1 MSQLT
6 KKNILFS
13 ILFTAILT
21 PMIFFVMGLPMILQI
36 KGFDASLIGLFQLA
50 GLPMVF
56 KFLMSP
62 PIDKIVFEKK
72 HYKKWTFYI
81 GIAYIILLLI
91 VSFLSLEENIYYIFI
106 AILLTA
112 FISTFMDIPL
122 NALAIKT
129 FKKEERISAGSYKI
143 SAYSM
148 ASLLGGGIFLLIF
161 NHLGWNLT
169 FILMASFIIF
179 SLFALYFIE
188 ENDEIINTEEISLK
202 NIITFFKQKDI
213 GIWVFILSFYFV
225 PISAL
230 WVFMKPYL
238 ISKGIKPDDVAIYVG
253 IYGSFIAILGGA
265 LSNYIGQNFSKKSL
279 LMIFMFFNIFST
291 SLLIFIEFYN
301 LTFYYLLICVTFV
314 ALAIALSSAI
324 VFSIIMDYSRKESRA
339 IDYSIQSSIFSF
351 TRIISAIIA
360 GIIVSNFGF
369 EKMFIFELFCIIS
382 ITFVI
387 YLKYSQK
394 Y

>member
-1 MSQLT
+1 MNQLT

-36 KGFDASLIGLFQLA
+36 KGFDASLIGIFQLA
-50 GLPMVF
+50 GLPMIF

-81 GIAYIILLLI
+81 GILYILLLTI
-91 VSFLSLEENIYYIFI
+91 ISFLSLENNIYPVFI
-106 AILLTA
+106 AILITA

-129 FKKEERISAGSYKI
+129 FTKEQSLSAGSYKI

-148 ASLLGGGIFLLIF
+148 ASLLGGGIFLLVF

-169 FILMASFIIF
+169 FILMALLVLF

-188 ENDEIINTEEISLK
+188 ESDEIIYVERISSK

-213 GIWVFILSFYFV
+213 GIWIFILSFYFV
-225 PISAL
+225 SISAL
-230 WVFMKPYL
+230 WVFIKPYL
-238 ISKGIKPDDVAIYVG
+238 IHKGVKPDDVAIWVG

-265 LSNYIGQNFSKKSL
+265 LSNYIGKKFSKKNL
-279 LMIFMFFNIFST
+279 LIIFMFFNIFST
-291 SLLIFIEFYN
+291 SLLIFIEQYN
-301 LTFYYLLICVTFV
+301 LTFYYLIISVTFI

-324 VFSIIMDYSRKESRA
+324 IFSMIMDYSRKESCA
-339 IDYSIQSSIFSF
+339 IDYSVQSSIFSF
-351 TRIISAIIA
+351 TRIISAVIA

-369 EKMFIFELFCIIS
+369 DKMFIFELFCLVLV
-382 ITFVI
+382 TFVI
-387 YLKYSQK
+387 YKKYI
-394 Y
+394 

>member
-1 MSQLT
+1 MNQLT

-36 KGFDASLIGLFQLA
+36 KGFDASLIGIFQLA
-50 GLPMVF
+50 GLPMIF

-81 GIAYIILLLI
+81 GILYILLLTI
-91 VSFLSLEENIYYIFI
+91 ISFLSLENSIYPVFI
-106 AILLTA
+106 AILITA

-129 FKKEERISAGSYKI
+129 FTKEQSLSAGSYKI

-148 ASLLGGGIFLLIF
+148 ASLLGGGIFLLVF

-169 FILMASFIIF
+169 FILMALLVLF
-179 SLFALYFIE
+179 SLVALYFIE
-188 ENDEIINTEEISLK
+188 ENDEIINVEKISSK

-213 GIWVFILSFYFV
+213 GIWIFILSFYFV
-225 PISAL
+225 SISAL

-238 ISKGIKPDDVAIYVG
+238 IHKGVKPDDVAIWVG

-265 LSNYIGQNFSKKSL
+265 LSNYIGKKFSKKSL
-279 LMIFMFFNIFST
+279 LIIFMFFNIFST
-291 SLLIFIEFYN
+291 SLLIFIEQYN
-301 LTFYYLLICVTFV
+301 LTFYYLIISVTFI

-324 VFSIIMDYSRKESRA
+324 IFSMIMDYSRKESRA
-339 IDYSIQSSIFSF
+339 IDYSVQSSIFSF
-351 TRIISAIIA
+351 TRIISAVIA

-369 EKMFIFELFCIIS
+369 DKMFIFELFCLVLV
-382 ITFVI
+382 TFVI
-387 YLKYSQK
+387 YKKYI
-394 Y
+394 

>member
-1 MSQLT
+1 MNQLT

-36 KGFDASLIGLFQLA
+36 KGFDASLIGIFQLA
-50 GLPMVF
+50 GLPMIF

-81 GIAYIILLLI
+81 GILYILLLTI
-91 VSFLSLEENIYYIFI
+91 ISFLSLENSIYPVFI
-106 AILLTA
+106 AILITA

-129 FKKEERISAGSYKI
+129 FTKEQSLSAGSYKI

-148 ASLLGGGIFLLIF
+148 ASLLGGGIFLLVF

-169 FILMASFIIF
+169 FILMALLVLF
-179 SLFALYFIE
+179 SLVALYFIE
-188 ENDEIINTEEISLK
+188 ENDEIIYVEKISSK

-213 GIWVFILSFYFV
+213 GIWIFILSFYFV
-225 PISAL
+225 SISAL

-238 ISKGIKPDDVAIYVG
+238 IHKGVKPDDVAIWVG

-265 LSNYIGQNFSKKSL
+265 LSNYIGKKFSKKSL
-279 LMIFMFFNIFST
+279 LIIFMFFNIFST
-291 SLLIFIEFYN
+291 SLLIFIEQYN
-301 LTFYYLLICVTFV
+301 LTFYYLIISVTFI

-324 VFSIIMDYSRKESRA
+324 IFSMIMDYSRKESRA
-339 IDYSIQSSIFSF
+339 IDYSVQSSIFSF
-351 TRIISAIIA
+351 TRIISAVIA

-369 EKMFIFELFCIIS
+369 DKMFIFELFCLVLV
-382 ITFVI
+382 TFVI
-387 YLKYSQK
+387 YKKYK
-394 Y
+394 

>member
-1 MSQLT
+1 MNQLT

-36 KGFDASLIGLFQLA
+36 KGFDASLIGIFQLA
-50 GLPMVF
+50 GLPMIF

-81 GIAYIILLLI
+81 GILYILLLTI
-91 VSFLSLEENIYYIFI
+91 ISFLSLENSIYPVFI
-106 AILLTA
+106 AILITA

-129 FKKEERISAGSYKI
+129 FTKEQSLSAGSYKI

-148 ASLLGGGIFLLIF
+148 ASLLGGGIFLLVF

-169 FILMASFIIF
+169 FILMALLVLF

-188 ENDEIINTEEISLK
+188 ENDEIIYVEKISSK

-213 GIWVFILSFYFV
+213 GIWILILSFYFV
-225 PISAL
+225 SISAL

-238 ISKGIKPDDVAIYVG
+238 IHKGVKPDDVAIWVG

-265 LSNYIGQNFSKKSL
+265 LSNYIGKKFSKKSL
-279 LMIFMFFNIFST
+279 LIIFMFFNIFST
-291 SLLIFIEFYN
+291 SLLIFIEQYN
-301 LTFYYLLICVTFV
+301 LTFYYLIISVTFI

-324 VFSIIMDYSRKESRA
+324 IFSMIMDYSRKESRA
-339 IDYSIQSSIFSF
+339 IDYSVQSSIFSF
-351 TRIISAIIA
+351 TRIISAVIA

-369 EKMFIFELFCIIS
+369 DKMFIFELFCLVLV
-382 ITFVI
+382 TFVI
-387 YLKYSQK
+387 YKKYI
-394 Y
+394 

>member
-36 KGFDASLIGLFQLA
+36 KGFDTSLIGLFQLA

-91 VSFLSLEENIYYIFI
+91 VSFLSLEENIYYVFI

-324 VFSIIMDYSRKESRA
+324 VFSMIMDYSRKESRA

>member
-1 MSQLT
+1 MNQLT

-36 KGFDASLIGLFQLA
+36 KGFDASLIGIFQLA
-50 GLPMVF
+50 GLPMIF

-81 GIAYIILLLI
+81 GILYILLLTI
-91 VSFLSLEENIYYIFI
+91 ISFLSLENSIYPVFI
-106 AILLTA
+106 AILITA

-122 NALAIKT
+122 NALAIKIFT
-129 FKKEERISAGSYKI
+129 KEQSLSAGSYKI

-148 ASLLGGGIFLLIF
+148 ASLLGGGIFLLVF

-169 FILMASFIIF
+169 FILMALLVLF
-179 SLFALYFIE
+179 SLIALYFIE
-188 ENDEIINTEEISLK
+188 ENDEIIYVEKISSK

-213 GIWVFILSFYFV
+213 GIWIFILSFYFV
-225 PISAL
+225 SISAL

-238 ISKGIKPDDVAIYVG
+238 IHKGVKPDDVAIWVG

-265 LSNYIGQNFSKKSL
+265 LSNYIGKKFSKKNL
-279 LMIFMFFNIFST
+279 LIIFMFFNIFST
-291 SLLIFIEFYN
+291 SLLIFIEQYN
-301 LTFYYLLICVTFV
+301 LTFYYLIISVTFI

-324 VFSIIMDYSRKESRA
+324 IFSMIMDYSRKESRA
-339 IDYSIQSSIFSF
+339 IDYSVQSSIFSF
-351 TRIISAIIA
+351 TRIISAVIA

-369 EKMFIFELFCIIS
+369 DKMFIFELFCLVLV
-382 ITFVI
+382 TFVI
-387 YLKYSQK
+387 YKKYI
-394 Y
+394 

>member
-1 MSQLT
+1 MNQLT

-36 KGFDASLIGLFQLA
+36 KGFDASLIGIFQLA
-50 GLPMVF
+50 GLPMIF

-81 GIAYIILLLI
+81 GILYILLLTI
-91 VSFLSLEENIYYIFI
+91 ISFLSLENSIYPVFI
-106 AILLTA
+106 AILITA

-129 FKKEERISAGSYKI
+129 FTKEQSLSAGSYKI

-148 ASLLGGGIFLLIF
+148 ASLLGGGIFLLVF

-169 FILMASFIIF
+169 FILMALLVLF
-179 SLFALYFIE
+179 SLVALYFIE
-188 ENDEIINTEEISLK
+188 ENDEIIYVEKISSK

-213 GIWVFILSFYFV
+213 GIWIFILSFYFV
-225 PISAL
+225 SISAL

-238 ISKGIKPDDVAIYVG
+238 IHKGVKPDDVAIWVG

-265 LSNYIGQNFSKKSL
+265 LSNYIGKKFSKKSL
-279 LMIFMFFNIFST
+279 LIIFMFFNIFST
-291 SLLIFIEFYN
+291 SLLIFIEQYN
-301 LTFYYLLICVTFV
+301 LTFYYLIISVTFI

-324 VFSIIMDYSRKESRA
+324 IFSMIMDYSRKESRA
-339 IDYSIQSSIFSF
+339 IDYSVQSSIFSF
-351 TRIISAIIA
+351 TRIISAVIA

-369 EKMFIFELFCIIS
+369 DKMFIFELFCLVLV
-382 ITFVI
+382 TFVI
-387 YLKYSQK
+387 YKKYI
-394 Y
+394 

>member
-1 MSQLT
+1 MNQLT

-13 ILFTAILT
+13 ILFIAILT

-36 KGFDASLIGLFQLA
+36 KGFDASLIGIFQLA
-50 GLPMVF
+50 GLPMIF

-81 GIAYIILLLI
+81 GILYILLLTI
-91 VSFLSLEENIYYIFI
+91 ISFLSLENSIYPVFI
-106 AILLTA
+106 AILITA

-129 FKKEERISAGSYKI
+129 FTKEQSLSAGSYKI

-148 ASLLGGGIFLLIF
+148 ASLLGGGIFLLVF

-169 FILMASFIIF
+169 FILMALLVLF
-179 SLFALYFIE
+179 SLVALYFIE
-188 ENDEIINTEEISLK
+188 ENDEIIYLERISSK

-213 GIWVFILSFYFV
+213 GIWIFILSFYFV
-225 PISAL
+225 SISAL

-238 ISKGIKPDDVAIYVG
+238 IHKGVKPDDVAIWVG

-265 LSNYIGQNFSKKSL
+265 LSNYIGKKFSKKNL
-279 LMIFMFFNIFST
+279 LIIFMFFNIFST
-291 SLLIFIEFYN
+291 SLLIFIEQYN
-301 LTFYYLLICVTFV
+301 LTFYYLIISVTFI

-324 VFSIIMDYSRKESRA
+324 IFSMIMDYSRKESRA
-339 IDYSIQSSIFSF
+339 IDYSVQSSIFSF
-351 TRIISAIIA
+351 TRIISAVIA

-369 EKMFIFELFCIIS
+369 DKMFIFELFCLVLV
-382 ITFVI
+382 TFVI
-387 YLKYSQK
+387 YKKYI
-394 Y
+394 

>member
-1 MSQLT
+1 MNQLT

-36 KGFDASLIGLFQLA
+36 KGFDASLIGIFQVA
-50 GLPMVF
+50 GLPMMF

-81 GIAYIILLLI
+81 GILYILLLTI
-91 VSFLSLEENIYYIFI
+91 ISFLSLENSIYSVFI
-106 AILLTA
+106 AILITA

-129 FKKEERISAGSYKI
+129 FTKEQSLSAGSYKI

-148 ASLLGGGIFLLIF
+148 ASLLGGGIFLLVF

-169 FILMASFIIF
+169 FILMVLLVLF
-179 SLFALYFIE
+179 SLVALYFIE
-188 ENDEIINTEEISLK
+188 ENDEIIYVEKISSK

-213 GIWVFILSFYFV
+213 GIWIFILSFYFV
-225 PISAL
+225 SISAL

-238 ISKGIKPDDVAIYVG
+238 IHKGVKPDDVAIWVG

-265 LSNYIGQNFSKKSL
+265 LSNYIGKKFSKKNL
-279 LMIFMFFNIFST
+279 LIIFMFFNIFST
-291 SLLIFIEFYN
+291 SLLIFIEQYN
-301 LTFYYLLICVTFV
+301 LTFYYLIISVTFI

-324 VFSIIMDYSRKESRA
+324 IFSMIMDYSRKESRA
-339 IDYSIQSSIFSF
+339 IDYSVQSSIFSF
-351 TRIISAIIA
+351 TRIISAVIA

-369 EKMFIFELFCIIS
+369 DKMFIFELFCLVLV
-382 ITFVI
+382 TFVI
-387 YLKYSQK
+387 YKKYI
-394 Y
+394 

>member
-1 MSQLT
+1 MNQLT

-36 KGFDASLIGLFQLA
+36 KGFDASLIGIFQLA
-50 GLPMVF
+50 GLPMIF

-81 GIAYIILLLI
+81 GILYILLLTI
-91 VSFLSLEENIYYIFI
+91 ISFLSLENSIYPVFI
-106 AILLTA
+106 AILITA

-129 FKKEERISAGSYKI
+129 FTKEQSLSAGSYKI

-148 ASLLGGGIFLLIF
+148 ASLLGGGIFLLVF

-169 FILMASFIIF
+169 FILMALLVLF

-188 ENDEIINTEEISLK
+188 ENDEIIYVEKISSK

-213 GIWVFILSFYFV
+213 GIWIFILSFYFV
-225 PISAL
+225 SISAL

-238 ISKGIKPDDVAIYVG
+238 IHKGVKPDDVAIWVG

-265 LSNYIGQNFSKKSL
+265 LSNYIGKKFSKKSL
-279 LMIFMFFNIFST
+279 LIIFMFFNIFST
-291 SLLIFIEFYN
+291 SLLIFIEQYN
-301 LTFYYLLICVTFV
+301 LTFYYLIISVTFI

-324 VFSIIMDYSRKESRA
+324 IFSMIMDYSRKESRA
-339 IDYSIQSSIFSF
+339 IDYSVQSSIFSF
-351 TRIISAIIA
+351 TRIISAVIA

-369 EKMFIFELFCIIS
+369 DKMFIFELFCLVLV
-382 ITFVI
+382 TFVI
-387 YLKYSQK
+387 YKKYI
-394 Y
+394 

>member
-1 MSQLT
+1 MNQLT

-36 KGFDASLIGLFQLA
+36 KGFDASLIGIFQLA
-50 GLPMVF
+50 GLPMIF

-81 GIAYIILLLI
+81 GILYILLLTI
-91 VSFLSLEENIYYIFI
+91 ISFLSLENSIYPVFI
-106 AILLTA
+106 AILITA

-129 FKKEERISAGSYKI
+129 FTKEQSLSAGSYKI

-148 ASLLGGGIFLLIF
+148 ASLLGGGIFLLVF

-169 FILMASFIIF
+169 FILMALLVLF
-179 SLFALYFIE
+179 SLVALYFIE
-188 ENDEIINTEEISLK
+188 ENNEIIYLERISSK

-213 GIWVFILSFYFV
+213 GIWIFILSFYFV
-225 PISAL
+225 SISAL

-238 ISKGIKPDDVAIYVG
+238 IHKGVKPDDVAIWVG

-265 LSNYIGQNFSKKSL
+265 LSNYIGKKFSKKNL
-279 LMIFMFFNIFST
+279 LIIFMFFNIFST
-291 SLLIFIEFYN
+291 SLLIFIEQYN
-301 LTFYYLLICVTFV
+301 LTFYYLIISVTFI

-324 VFSIIMDYSRKESRA
+324 IFSMIMDYSRKKSRA
-339 IDYSIQSSIFSF
+339 IDYSVQSSIFSF
-351 TRIISAIIA
+351 TRIISAVIA

-369 EKMFIFELFCIIS
+369 DKMFIFELFCLVLV
-382 ITFVI
+382 TFVI
-387 YLKYSQK
+387 YKIY
-394 Y
+394 

>member
-1 MSQLT
+1 MNQLT
-6 KKNILFS
+6 KFS

-36 KGFDASLIGLFQLA
+36 KGFDASLIGIFQLA
-50 GLPMVF
+50 GLPMIF

-81 GIAYIILLLI
+81 GILYILLLTI
-91 VSFLSLEENIYYIFI
+91 ISFLSLENSIYPVFI
-106 AILLTA
+106 AILITA

-122 NALAIKT
+122 NALAIKIFT
-129 FKKEERISAGSYKI
+129 KEQSLSAGSYKI

-148 ASLLGGGIFLLIF
+148 ASLLGGGIFLLVF

-169 FILMASFIIF
+169 FILMALLVLF
-179 SLFALYFIE
+179 SLIALYFIE
-188 ENDEIINTEEISLK
+188 ENDEIIYVEKISSK

-213 GIWVFILSFYFV
+213 GIWIFILSFYFV
-225 PISAL
+225 SISAL

-238 ISKGIKPDDVAIYVG
+238 IHKGVKPDDVAIWVG

-265 LSNYIGQNFSKKSL
+265 LSNYIGKKFSKKNL
-279 LMIFMFFNIFST
+279 LIIFMFFNIFST
-291 SLLIFIEFYN
+291 SLLIFIEQYN
-301 LTFYYLLICVTFV
+301 LTFYYLIISVTFI

-324 VFSIIMDYSRKESRA
+324 IFSMIMDYSRKESRA
-339 IDYSIQSSIFSF
+339 IDYSVQSSIFSF
-351 TRIISAIIA
+351 TRIISAVIA

-369 EKMFIFELFCIIS
+369 DKMFIFELFCLVLV
-382 ITFVI
+382 TFVI
-387 YLKYSQK
+387 YKKYI
-394 Y
+394 

>member
-1 MSQLT
+1 MNQLT

-36 KGFDASLIGLFQLA
+36 KGFDASLIGIFQLA
-50 GLPMVF
+50 GLPMIF

-81 GIAYIILLLI
+81 GILYILLLTI
-91 VSFLSLEENIYYIFI
+91 ISFLSLENSIYPVFI
-106 AILLTA
+106 AILITA

-129 FKKEERISAGSYKI
+129 FTKEQSLSAGSYKI

-148 ASLLGGGIFLLIF
+148 ASLLGGGIFLLVF

-169 FILMASFIIF
+169 FILMALLVLF
-179 SLFALYFIE
+179 SLVALYFIE
-188 ENDEIINTEEISLK
+188 ENDEIIYVEKISSK

-213 GIWVFILSFYFV
+213 GIWIFILSFYFV
-225 PISAL
+225 SISAL

-238 ISKGIKPDDVAIYVG
+238 IHKGVKPDDVAIWVG

-265 LSNYIGQNFSKKSL
+265 LSNYIGKKFSKKNL
-279 LMIFMFFNIFST
+279 LIIFMFFNIFST
-291 SLLIFIEFYN
+291 SLLIFIEQYN
-301 LTFYYLLICVTFV
+301 LTFYYLIISITFI

-324 VFSIIMDYSRKESRA
+324 IFSMIMDYSRKESRA
-339 IDYSIQSSIFSF
+339 IDYSVQSSIFSF
-351 TRIISAIIA
+351 TRIISAVIA

-369 EKMFIFELFCIIS
+369 DKMFIFELFCLVLV
-382 ITFVI
+382 TFVI
-387 YLKYSQK
+387 YKKYI
-394 Y
+394 

>member
-1 MSQLT
+1 MNQLT

-36 KGFDASLIGLFQLA
+36 KGFDASMIGIFQLA
-50 GLPMVF
+50 GLPMIF

-81 GIAYIILLLI
+81 GILYILLLTI
-91 VSFLSLEENIYYIFI
+91 ISFLSLENSIYPVFI
-106 AILLTA
+106 AILITA

-129 FKKEERISAGSYKI
+129 FTKEQSLSAGSYKI

-148 ASLLGGGIFLLIF
+148 ASLLGGGIFLLVF

-169 FILMASFIIF
+169 FILMALLVLF
-179 SLFALYFIE
+179 SLVALYFIE
-188 ENDEIINTEEISLK
+188 ENDEIIYVEKISSK

-213 GIWVFILSFYFV
+213 GIWIFILSFYFV
-225 PISAL
+225 SISAL

-238 ISKGIKPDDVAIYVG
+238 IHKGVKPDDVAIWVG

-265 LSNYIGQNFSKKSL
+265 LSNYIGKKFSKKNL
-279 LMIFMFFNIFST
+279 LIIFMFFNIFST
-291 SLLIFIEFYN
+291 SLLIFIEQYN
-301 LTFYYLLICVTFV
+301 LTFYYLIISVTFI

-324 VFSIIMDYSRKESRA
+324 IFSMIMDYSRKESRA
-339 IDYSIQSSIFSF
+339 IDYSVQSSIFSF
-351 TRIISAIIA
+351 TRIISAVIA

-369 EKMFIFELFCIIS
+369 DKMFIFELFCLVLV
-382 ITFVI
+382 TFVI
-387 YLKYSQK
+387 YKKYI
-394 Y
+394 

>member
-1 MSQLT
+1 MNQLT

-36 KGFDASLIGLFQLA
+36 KGFDASLIGIFQLV
-50 GLPMVF
+50 GLPMIF

-81 GIAYIILLLI
+81 GILYILLLTI
-91 VSFLSLEENIYYIFI
+91 ISFLSLENSIYPVFI
-106 AILLTA
+106 AILITA

-129 FKKEERISAGSYKI
+129 FTKEQSLSAGSYKI

-148 ASLLGGGIFLLIF
+148 ASLLGGGIFLLVF

-169 FILMASFIIF
+169 FILMALLVLF

-188 ENDEIINTEEISLK
+188 ENDEIIYVEKISSK

-213 GIWVFILSFYFV
+213 GIWIFILSFYFV
-225 PISAL
+225 SISAL

-238 ISKGIKPDDVAIYVG
+238 IHKGVKPDDVAIWVG

-265 LSNYIGQNFSKKSL
+265 LSNYIGKKFSKKNL
-279 LMIFMFFNIFST
+279 LIIFMFFNIFST
-291 SLLIFIEFYN
+291 SLLIFIEQYN
-301 LTFYYLLICVTFV
+301 LTFYYLIISVTFI

-324 VFSIIMDYSRKESRA
+324 IFSMIMDYSRKESRA
-339 IDYSIQSSIFSF
+339 IDYSVQSSIFSF
-351 TRIISAIIA
+351 TRIISAVIA

-369 EKMFIFELFCIIS
+369 DKMFIFELFCLVLV
-382 ITFVI
+382 TFVI
-387 YLKYSQK
+387 YKKYI
-394 Y
+394 

>member
-1 MSQLT
+1 MNQLT

-36 KGFDASLIGLFQLA
+36 KGFDASLIGIFQLA
-50 GLPMVF
+50 GLPMIF

-81 GIAYIILLLI
+81 GILYILLLTI
-91 VSFLSLEENIYYIFI
+91 ISFLSLENSIYPVFI
-106 AILLTA
+106 AILITA

-129 FKKEERISAGSYKI
+129 FTKEQSLSAGSYKI

-148 ASLLGGGIFLLIF
+148 ASLLGGGIFLLVF

-169 FILMASFIIF
+169 FILMALLVLF
-179 SLFALYFIE
+179 SLVALYFIE
-188 ENDEIINTEEISLK
+188 ENDEIIYVERISSK

-213 GIWVFILSFYFV
+213 GIWIFILSFYFV
-225 PISAL
+225 SISAL

-238 ISKGIKPDDVAIYVG
+238 IHKGVKPDDIAIWVG

-265 LSNYIGQNFSKKSL
+265 LSNYIGKKFSKKNL
-279 LMIFMFFNIFST
+279 LIIFMFFNIFST
-291 SLLIFIEFYN
+291 SLLIFIEQYN
-301 LTFYYLLICVTFV
+301 LTFYYLIISVTFI

-324 VFSIIMDYSRKESRA
+324 IFSMIMDYSRKESRA
-339 IDYSIQSSIFSF
+339 IDYSVQSSIFSF
-351 TRIISAIIA
+351 TRIISAVIA

-369 EKMFIFELFCIIS
+369 DKMFIFELFCLVLV
-382 ITFVI
+382 TFVI
-387 YLKYSQK
+387 YKKYI

>member
-1 MSQLT
+1 MNQLT

-36 KGFDASLIGLFQLA
+36 KGFDASLIGIFQLA
-50 GLPMVF
+50 GLPMIF

-81 GIAYIILLLI
+81 GILYILLLTI
-91 VSFLSLEENIYYIFI
+91 ISFLSLENSIYPVFI
-106 AILLTA
+106 AILITA

-122 NALAIKT
+122 NALAIKIFT
-129 FKKEERISAGSYKI
+129 KEQSLSAGSYKI

-169 FILMASFIIF
+169 FILMALLVLF
-179 SLFALYFIE
+179 SLVALYFIE
-188 ENDEIINTEEISLK
+188 ENDEIIYVEKISSK

-213 GIWVFILSFYFV
+213 GIWIFILSFYFV
-225 PISAL
+225 SISAL

-238 ISKGIKPDDVAIYVG
+238 IHKGVKPDDVAIWVG

-265 LSNYIGQNFSKKSL
+265 LSNYIGKKFSKKNL
-279 LMIFMFFNIFST
+279 LIIFMFFNIFST
-291 SLLIFIEFYN
+291 SLLIFIEQYN
-301 LTFYYLLICVTFV
+301 LTFYYLIISVTFI

-324 VFSIIMDYSRKESRA
+324 IFSMIMDYSRKESRA
-339 IDYSIQSSIFSF
+339 IDYSVQSSIFSF
-351 TRIISAIIA
+351 TRIISAVIA

-369 EKMFIFELFCIIS
+369 DKMFIFELFCLVLV
-382 ITFVI
+382 TFVI
-387 YLKYSQK
+387 YKKYI
-394 Y
+394 

>member
-1 MSQLT
+1 MNQLT

-36 KGFDASLIGLFQLA
+36 KGFDASLIGIFQLA
-50 GLPMVF
+50 GLPMIF

-81 GIAYIILLLI
+81 GILYILLLTI
-91 VSFLSLEENIYYIFI
+91 ISFLSLENSIYPVFI
-106 AILLTA
+106 AILITA

-129 FKKEERISAGSYKI
+129 FTKEQSLSAGSYKI

-148 ASLLGGGIFLLIF
+148 ASLLGGGIFLLVF

-169 FILMASFIIF
+169 FILMALLVLF
-179 SLFALYFIE
+179 SLVALYFIE
-188 ENDEIINTEEISLK
+188 ENDEIIYVEKISSK

-213 GIWVFILSFYFV
+213 GIWIFILSFYFV
-225 PISAL
+225 SISAL

-238 ISKGIKPDDVAIYVG
+238 IHKGVKPDDVAIWVG

-265 LSNYIGQNFSKKSL
+265 LSNYIGKKFSKKNL
-279 LMIFMFFNIFST
+279 LIIFMFFNIFST
-291 SLLIFIEFYN
+291 SLLIFIEQYN
-301 LTFYYLLICVTFV
+301 LTFYYLIISVTFI

-324 VFSIIMDYSRKESRA
+324 IFSMIMDYSRKESRA
-339 IDYSIQSSIFSF
+339 IDYSVQSSIFSF
-351 TRIISAIIA
+351 TRIISAVIA

-369 EKMFIFELFCIIS
+369 DKMFIFELFCLVLV
-382 ITFVI
+382 TFVI
-387 YLKYSQK
+387 YKKYI
-394 Y
+394 

>member
-13 ILFTAILT
+13 VLFTAVLT

-36 KGFDASLIGLFQLA
+36 KGFDASLIGIFQLA
-50 GLPMVF
+50 GLPMIF

-81 GIAYIILLLI
+81 GIVYILLLTI
-91 VSFLSLEENIYYIFI
+91 ISFLSLENSIYPIFI
-106 AILLTA
+106 AILITA

-143 SAYSM
+143 SAYSL
-148 ASLLGGGIFLLIF
+148 ASLLGGGVFLLVF

-169 FILMASFIIF
+169 FILMACFILF

-188 ENDEIINTEEISLK
+188 ENDEIINAEKISSK

-213 GIWVFILSFYFV
+213 GIWIFILSFYFV
-225 PISAL
+225 SISAL

-238 ISKGIKPDDVAIYVG
+238 ISKDITADDVAIYVG
-253 IYGSFIAILGGA
+253 IYGSFVAILGGA
-265 LSNYIGQNFSKKSL
+265 LSNYIGKKFSKKNL
-279 LMIFMFFNIFST
+279 LIIFMFFNIFST
-291 SLLIFIEFYN
+291 SLLIFIEYYN
-301 LTFYYLLICVTFV
+301 LTFYFLIICVTFI

-324 VFSIIMDYSRKESRA
+324 IFSMIMDYSREESRA

-351 TRIISAIIA
+351 TRIISAVIA

-369 EKMFIFELFCIIS
+369 GKMFVFELICLILVTFII
-382 ITFVI
+382 
-387 YLKYSQK
+387 YKKYT
-394 Y
+394 

>member
-1 MSQLT
+1 MNQLT

-36 KGFDASLIGLFQLA
+36 KGFDASLIGIFQLA
-50 GLPMVF
+50 GLPMIF

-81 GIAYIILLLI
+81 GILYILLLTI
-91 VSFLSLEENIYYIFI
+91 ISFLSLENSIYPVFI
-106 AILLTA
+106 AILITA

-129 FKKEERISAGSYKI
+129 FTKEQSLSAGSYKI

-148 ASLLGGGIFLLIF
+148 ASLLGGGIFLLVF

-169 FILMASFIIF
+169 FILMALFVLF
-179 SLFALYFIE
+179 SLVALYFIE
-188 ENDEIINTEEISLK
+188 ENDEIIYVEKISSK

-213 GIWVFILSFYFV
+213 GIWIFILSFYFV
-225 PISAL
+225 SISAL

-238 ISKGIKPDDVAIYVG
+238 IHKGVKPDDVAIWVG

-265 LSNYIGQNFSKKSL
+265 LSNYIGKKFSKKSL
-279 LMIFMFFNIFST
+279 LIIFMFFNIFST
-291 SLLIFIEFYN
+291 SLLIFIEQYN
-301 LTFYYLLICVTFV
+301 LTFYYLIISVTFI

-324 VFSIIMDYSRKESRA
+324 IFSMIMDYSRKESRA
-339 IDYSIQSSIFSF
+339 IDYSVQSSIFSF
-351 TRIISAIIA
+351 TRIISAVIA

-369 EKMFIFELFCIIS
+369 DKMFIFELFCLVLV
-382 ITFVI
+382 TFVI
-387 YLKYSQK
+387 YKKYI
-394 Y
+394 

>member
-1 MSQLT
+1 MNQLT

-36 KGFDASLIGLFQLA
+36 KGFDASLIGIFQLA
-50 GLPMVF
+50 GLPMIF

-81 GIAYIILLLI
+81 GILYILLLTI
-91 VSFLSLEENIYYIFI
+91 ISFLSLENSIYPVFI
-106 AILLTA
+106 AILITA

-129 FKKEERISAGSYKI
+129 FTKEQSLSAGSYKI

-148 ASLLGGGIFLLIF
+148 ASLLGGGIFLLVF

-169 FILMASFIIF
+169 FILMALLVLF
-179 SLFALYFIE
+179 SLVALYFIE
-188 ENDEIINTEEISLK
+188 ENDEIIYVERISSK

-213 GIWVFILSFYFV
+213 GIWIFILSFYFV
-225 PISAL
+225 SISAL

-238 ISKGIKPDDVAIYVG
+238 IHKGVKPDDVAIWVG

-265 LSNYIGQNFSKKSL
+265 LSNYIGKKFSKKNL
-279 LMIFMFFNIFST
+279 LIIFMFFNIFST
-291 SLLIFIEFYN
+291 SLLIFIEQYN
-301 LTFYYLLICVTFV
+301 LTFYYLIISVTFI

-324 VFSIIMDYSRKESRA
+324 IFSMIMDYSRKESRA
-339 IDYSIQSSIFSF
+339 IDYSVQSSIFSF
-351 TRIISAIIA
+351 TRIISAVIA

-369 EKMFIFELFCIIS
+369 DKMFIFELFCLVLV
-382 ITFVI
+382 TFVI
-387 YLKYSQK
+387 YKKYI
-394 Y
+394 

>member
-1 MSQLT
+1 MNQLT

-36 KGFDASLIGLFQLA
+36 KGFDASLIGIFQLA
-50 GLPMVF
+50 GLPMIF

-81 GIAYIILLLI
+81 GILYILLLTI
-91 VSFLSLEENIYYIFI
+91 ISFLSLENSIYPVFI
-106 AILLTA
+106 AILITA

-129 FKKEERISAGSYKI
+129 FTKEQSLSAGSYKI

-148 ASLLGGGIFLLIF
+148 ASLLGGGIFLLVF

-169 FILMASFIIF
+169 FILMALLVLF

-188 ENDEIINTEEISLK
+188 ENDEIIYVEKISSK

-213 GIWVFILSFYFV
+213 SIWIFILSFYFV
-225 PISAL
+225 SISAL

-238 ISKGIKPDDVAIYVG
+238 IHKGVKPDDVAIWVG

-265 LSNYIGQNFSKKSL
+265 LSNYIGKKFSKKSL
-279 LMIFMFFNIFST
+279 LIIFMFFNIFST
-291 SLLIFIEFYN
+291 SLLIFIEQYN
-301 LTFYYLLICVTFV
+301 LTFYYLIISITFI

-324 VFSIIMDYSRKESRA
+324 IFSMIMDYSRKESRA
-339 IDYSIQSSIFSF
+339 IDYSVQSSIFSF
-351 TRIISAIIA
+351 TRIISAVIA

-369 EKMFIFELFCIIS
+369 DKMFIFELFCLVLV
-382 ITFVI
+382 TFVI
-387 YLKYSQK
+387 YKKYI
-394 Y
+394 

>member
-1 MSQLT
+1 MNQLT

-36 KGFDASLIGLFQLA
+36 KGFDVSLIGIFQLA
-50 GLPMVF
+50 GLPMIF

-81 GIAYIILLLI
+81 GILYILLLTI
-91 VSFLSLEENIYYIFI
+91 ISFLSLENSIYPVFI
-106 AILLTA
+106 AILITA

-129 FKKEERISAGSYKI
+129 FTKEQSLSAGSYKI

-148 ASLLGGGIFLLIF
+148 ASLLGGGIFLLVF

-169 FILMASFIIF
+169 FILMALLVLF

-188 ENDEIINTEEISLK
+188 ENDEIIYVEKISSK

-213 GIWVFILSFYFV
+213 GIWIFILSFYFV
-225 PISAL
+225 SISAL

-238 ISKGIKPDDVAIYVG
+238 IHKGVKPDDVAIWVG

-265 LSNYIGQNFSKKSL
+265 LSNYIGEKFSKKSL
-279 LMIFMFFNIFST
+279 LIIFMFFNIFST
-291 SLLIFIEFYN
+291 SLLIFIEQYN
-301 LTFYYLLICVTFV
+301 LTFYYLIISVTFI

-324 VFSIIMDYSRKESRA
+324 IFSMIMDYSRKKSRA
-339 IDYSIQSSIFSF
+339 IDYSVQSSIFSF
-351 TRIISAIIA
+351 TRIISAVIA

-369 EKMFIFELFCIIS
+369 DKMFIFELFCLVLV
-382 ITFVI
+382 TFVI
-387 YLKYSQK
+387 YKIY
-394 Y
+394 

>member
-1 MSQLT
+1 MNQLT

-36 KGFDASLIGLFQLA
+36 KGFDASLIGIFQLA
-50 GLPMVF
+50 GLPMIF

-62 PIDKIVFEKK
+62 PIDKIIFEKK

-81 GIAYIILLLI
+81 GILYILLLTI
-91 VSFLSLEENIYYIFI
+91 ISFLSLENSIYPVFI
-106 AILLTA
+106 AILITA

-129 FKKEERISAGSYKI
+129 FTKEQSLSAGSYKI

-148 ASLLGGGIFLLIF
+148 ASLLGGGIFLLVF

-169 FILMASFIIF
+169 FILMALLVLF
-179 SLFALYFIE
+179 SLVALYFIE
-188 ENDEIINTEEISLK
+188 ENDEIIYLERISSK

-213 GIWVFILSFYFV
+213 GIWIFILSFYFV
-225 PISAL
+225 SISAL

-238 ISKGIKPDDVAIYVG
+238 IHKGVKPDDVAIWVG

-265 LSNYIGQNFSKKSL
+265 LSNYIGKKFSKKNL
-279 LMIFMFFNIFST
+279 LIIFMFFNIFST
-291 SLLIFIEFYN
+291 SLLIFIEQYN
-301 LTFYYLLICVTFV
+301 LTFYYLIISVTFI

-324 VFSIIMDYSRKESRA
+324 IFSMIMDYSRKESRA
-339 IDYSIQSSIFSF
+339 IDYSVQSSIFSF
-351 TRIISAIIA
+351 TRIISAVIA

-369 EKMFIFELFCIIS
+369 DKMFIFELFCLVLV
-382 ITFVI
+382 TFVI
-387 YLKYSQK
+387 YKKYI
-394 Y
+394 

>member
-1 MSQLT
+1 MNQLT

-36 KGFDASLIGLFQLA
+36 KGFDASLIGIFQLA
-50 GLPMVF
+50 GLPMIF

-81 GIAYIILLLI
+81 GILYILLLTI
-91 VSFLSLEENIYYIFI
+91 ISFLSLENSIYPVFI
-106 AILLTA
+106 AILITA

-122 NALAIKT
+122 NALAIKIFT
-129 FKKEERISAGSYKI
+129 KEQSLSAGSYKI

-148 ASLLGGGIFLLIF
+148 ASLLGGGIFLLVF

-169 FILMASFIIF
+169 FILMALLVLF
-179 SLFALYFIE
+179 SLVALYFIE
-188 ENDEIINTEEISLK
+188 ENDEIIYVEKISSK

-213 GIWVFILSFYFV
+213 GIWIFILSFYFV
-225 PISAL
+225 SISAL

-238 ISKGIKPDDVAIYVG
+238 IHKGVKPDDVAIWVG

-265 LSNYIGQNFSKKSL
+265 LSNYIGKKFSKKNL
-279 LMIFMFFNIFST
+279 LIIFMFFNIFST
-291 SLLIFIEFYN
+291 SLLIFIEQYN
-301 LTFYYLLICVTFV
+301 LTFYYLIISVTFI

-324 VFSIIMDYSRKESRA
+324 IFSMIMDYSRKESRA
-339 IDYSIQSSIFSF
+339 IDYSVQSSIFSF
-351 TRIISAIIA
+351 TRIISAVIA

-369 EKMFIFELFCIIS
+369 DKMFIFELFCLILV
-382 ITFVI
+382 TFVI
-387 YLKYSQK
+387 YKKYI
-394 Y
+394 

>member
-1 MSQLT
+1 MNQLT

-36 KGFDASLIGLFQLA
+36 KGFDASLIGIFQLA
-50 GLPMVF
+50 GLPMIF

-81 GIAYIILLLI
+81 GILYILLLTI
-91 VSFLSLEENIYYIFI
+91 ISFLSLENSIYPVFI
-106 AILLTA
+106 AILITA

-122 NALAIKT
+122 NALAIKIFT
-129 FKKEERISAGSYKI
+129 KEQSLSAGSYKI

-148 ASLLGGGIFLLIF
+148 ASLLGGGIFLLVF

-169 FILMASFIIF
+169 FILMALLVLF
-179 SLFALYFIE
+179 SLVALYFIE
-188 ENDEIINTEEISLK
+188 ENDEIIYVERISSK

-213 GIWVFILSFYFV
+213 GIWIFILSFYFV
-225 PISAL
+225 SISAL

-238 ISKGIKPDDVAIYVG
+238 IHKGVKPDDVAIWVG

-265 LSNYIGQNFSKKSL
+265 LSNYIGKKFSKKNL
-279 LMIFMFFNIFST
+279 LIIFMFFNIFST
-291 SLLIFIEFYN
+291 SLLIFIEQYN
-301 LTFYYLLICVTFV
+301 LTFYYLIISVTFI

-324 VFSIIMDYSRKESRA
+324 IFSMIMDYSRKESRA
-339 IDYSIQSSIFSF
+339 IDYSVQSSIFSF
-351 TRIISAIIA
+351 TRIISAVIA

-369 EKMFIFELFCIIS
+369 DKMFIFELFCLVLV
-382 ITFVI
+382 TFVI
-387 YLKYSQK
+387 YKKYI
-394 Y
+394 

>member
-1 MSQLT
+1 MNQLT

-36 KGFDASLIGLFQLA
+36 KGFDASLIGIFQLA
-50 GLPMVF
+50 GLPMIF

-81 GIAYIILLLI
+81 GILYILLLTI
-91 VSFLSLEENIYYIFI
+91 ISFLSLENSIYTVFI
-106 AILLTA
+106 AILITA

-129 FKKEERISAGSYKI
+129 FTKEQSLSAGSYKI

-148 ASLLGGGIFLLIF
+148 ASLLGGGIFLLVF

-169 FILMASFIIF
+169 FILMALLVLF
-179 SLFALYFIE
+179 SLIALYFIE
-188 ENDEIINTEEISLK
+188 ENDEIIYVEKISSK

-213 GIWVFILSFYFV
+213 GIWIFILSFYFV
-225 PISAL
+225 SISAL

-238 ISKGIKPDDVAIYVG
+238 IHKGVKPDDVAIWVG

-265 LSNYIGQNFSKKSL
+265 LSNYIGKKFSKKSL
-279 LMIFMFFNIFST
+279 LIIFMFFNIFST
-291 SLLIFIEFYN
+291 SLLIFIEQYN
-301 LTFYYLLICVTFV
+301 LTFYYLIISVTFI

-324 VFSIIMDYSRKESRA
+324 IFSMIMDYSRKESRA
-339 IDYSIQSSIFSF
+339 IDYSVQSSIFSF
-351 TRIISAIIA
+351 TRIISAVIA

-369 EKMFIFELFCIIS
+369 DKMFIFELFCLVLV
-382 ITFVI
+382 TFVI
-387 YLKYSQK
+387 YKKYI
-394 Y
+394 

>member
-1 MSQLT
+1 MNQLT

-36 KGFDASLIGLFQLA
+36 KGFDASLIGIFQLA
-50 GLPMVF
+50 GLPMIF

-81 GIAYIILLLI
+81 GILYILLLTI
-91 VSFLSLEENIYYIFI
+91 ISFLSLENSIYPVFI
-106 AILLTA
+106 AILITA

-129 FKKEERISAGSYKI
+129 FTKEQSLSAGSYKI

-148 ASLLGGGIFLLIF
+148 ASLLGGGIFLLVF

-169 FILMASFIIF
+169 FILMALLVLF
-179 SLFALYFIE
+179 SLIALYFIE
-188 ENDEIINTEEISLK
+188 ENDEIIYVEKISSK

-213 GIWVFILSFYFV
+213 GIWIFILSFYFV
-225 PISAL
+225 SISAL

-238 ISKGIKPDDVAIYVG
+238 IHKGVKPDDVAIWVG
-253 IYGSFIAILGGA
+253 IYGSFIAILGGV
-265 LSNYIGQNFSKKSL
+265 LSNYIGKKFSKKSL
-279 LMIFMFFNIFST
+279 LIIFMFFNIFST
-291 SLLIFIEFYN
+291 SLLIFIEQYN
-301 LTFYYLLICVTFV
+301 LTFYYLIISVTFI

-324 VFSIIMDYSRKESRA
+324 IFSMIMDYSRKESRA
-339 IDYSIQSSIFSF
+339 IDYSVQSSIFSF
-351 TRIISAIIA
+351 TRIISAVIA

-369 EKMFIFELFCIIS
+369 DKMFIFELFCLVLV
-382 ITFVI
+382 TFVI
-387 YLKYSQK
+387 YKKYI
-394 Y
+394 

>member
-1 MSQLT
+1 MNQLT

-36 KGFDASLIGLFQLA
+36 KGFDASLIGIFQLA
-50 GLPMVF
+50 GLPMIF

-81 GIAYIILLLI
+81 GILYILLLTI
-91 VSFLSLEENIYYIFI
+91 ISFLSLENSIYSVFI
-106 AILLTA
+106 AILITA

-129 FKKEERISAGSYKI
+129 FTKEQSLSAGSYKI

-148 ASLLGGGIFLLIF
+148 ASLLGGGIFLLVF

-169 FILMASFIIF
+169 FILMALLVLF

-188 ENDEIINTEEISLK
+188 ENDEVIYVEKISSK

-213 GIWVFILSFYFV
+213 GIWIFILSFYFV
-225 PISAL
+225 SISAL

-238 ISKGIKPDDVAIYVG
+238 IHKGVKPDDVAIWVG

-265 LSNYIGQNFSKKSL
+265 LSNYIGKKFSKKSL
-279 LMIFMFFNIFST
+279 LIIFMFFNIFST
-291 SLLIFIEFYN
+291 SLLIFIEQYN
-301 LTFYYLLICVTFV
+301 LTFYYLIISVTFI

-324 VFSIIMDYSRKESRA
+324 IFSMIMDYSRKESRA
-339 IDYSIQSSIFSF
+339 IDYSVQSSIFSF
-351 TRIISAIIA
+351 TRIISAVIA

-369 EKMFIFELFCIIS
+369 DKMFIFELFCLVLV
-382 ITFVI
+382 TFVI
-387 YLKYSQK
+387 YKKYI
-394 Y
+394 

>member
-1 MSQLT
+1 MNQLT

-36 KGFDASLIGLFQLA
+36 KGFDASLIGIFQLA
-50 GLPMVF
+50 GLPMIF

-81 GIAYIILLLI
+81 GILYILLLTI
-91 VSFLSLEENIYYIFI
+91 ISFLSLENSIYPVFI
-106 AILLTA
+106 AILITA

-129 FKKEERISAGSYKI
+129 FTKEQSLSAGSYKI

-148 ASLLGGGIFLLIF
+148 ASLLGGGIFLLVF

-169 FILMASFIIF
+169 FILMALLVLF

-188 ENDEIINTEEISLK
+188 ENDEIIYVEKISSK

-213 GIWVFILSFYFV
+213 GIWIFILSFYFV
-225 PISAL
+225 SISAL

-238 ISKGIKPDDVAIYVG
+238 IHKGVKPDDVAIWVG

-265 LSNYIGQNFSKKSL
+265 LSNYIGKKFSKKNL
-279 LMIFMFFNIFST
+279 LIIFMFFNIFST
-291 SLLIFIEFYN
+291 SLLIFIEQYN
-301 LTFYYLLICVTFV
+301 LTFYYLIISVTFI

-324 VFSIIMDYSRKESRA
+324 IFSMIMDYSRKESRA
-339 IDYSIQSSIFSF
+339 IDYSVQSSIFSF
-351 TRIISAIIA
+351 TRIISAVIA

-369 EKMFIFELFCIIS
+369 DKMFIFELFCLVLV
-382 ITFVI
+382 TFVI
-387 YLKYSQK
+387 YKKYI
-394 Y
+394 

>member
-1 MSQLT
+1 MNQLT

-36 KGFDASLIGLFQLA
+36 KGFDASLIGIFQLA
-50 GLPMVF
+50 GLPMIF

-81 GIAYIILLLI
+81 GILYILLLTI
-91 VSFLSLEENIYYIFI
+91 ISFLSLENSIYPVFI
-106 AILLTA
+106 AILITA

-129 FKKEERISAGSYKI
+129 FTKEQSLSAGSYKI

-148 ASLLGGGIFLLIF
+148 ASLLGGGIFLLVF

-169 FILMASFIIF
+169 FILMALLVLF
-179 SLFALYFIE
+179 SLVALYFIE
-188 ENDEIINTEEISLK
+188 ENDEIIYVEKISSK

-213 GIWVFILSFYFV
+213 GIWIFILSFYFV
-225 PISAL
+225 SISAL

-238 ISKGIKPDDVAIYVG
+238 IHKGVKPDDIAIWVG
-253 IYGSFIAILGGA
+253 IYGSFIAILGGS
-265 LSNYIGQNFSKKSL
+265 LSNYIGKKFSKKNL
-279 LMIFMFFNIFST
+279 LIIFMFFNIFST
-291 SLLIFIEFYN
+291 SLLIFIEQYN
-301 LTFYYLLICVTFV
+301 LTFYYLIISVTFI

-324 VFSIIMDYSRKESRA
+324 IFSMIMDYSRKESRA
-339 IDYSIQSSIFSF
+339 IDYSVQSSIFSF
-351 TRIISAIIA
+351 TRIISAVIA

-369 EKMFIFELFCIIS
+369 DKMFIFELFCLVLV
-382 ITFVI
+382 TFVI
-387 YLKYSQK
+387 YKKYI
-394 Y
+394 

>member
-13 ILFTAILT
+13 VLFTAVLT

-36 KGFDASLIGLFQLA
+36 KGFDASLIGIFQLA
-50 GLPMVF
+50 GLPMIF

-81 GIAYIILLLI
+81 GIVYILLLTI
-91 VSFLSLEENIYYIFI
+91 ISFLSLENSIYPIFI
-106 AILLTA
+106 TILITA

-129 FKKEERISAGSYKI
+129 FKKEERITAGSYKI
-143 SAYSM
+143 SAYSL
-148 ASLLGGGIFLLIF
+148 ASLLGGGVFLLVF

-169 FILMASFIIF
+169 FILMACFILF
-179 SLFALYFIE
+179 SLFSLYFIE
-188 ENDEIINTEEISLK
+188 ENDEIINAEKISSK

-213 GIWVFILSFYFV
+213 GIWIFILSFYFV
-225 PISAL
+225 SISAL

-238 ISKGIKPDDVAIYVG
+238 ISKDITADDVAIYVG
-253 IYGSFIAILGGA
+253 IYGSFVAILGGA
-265 LSNYIGQNFSKKSL
+265 LSNYIGKKFSKKNL
-279 LMIFMFFNIFST
+279 LIIFMFFNIFST
-291 SLLIFIEFYN
+291 SLLIFIEYYN
-301 LTFYYLLICVTFV
+301 LTFYFLIICVTFI

-324 VFSIIMDYSRKESRA
+324 IFSMIMDYSREESRA

-351 TRIISAIIA
+351 TRIISAVIA

-369 EKMFIFELFCIIS
+369 GKMFVFELICLILVTFII
-382 ITFVI
+382 
-387 YLKYSQK
+387 YKKYT
-394 Y
+394 

>member
-1 MSQLT
+1 MNQLT

-36 KGFDASLIGLFQLA
+36 KGFDASLIGIFQLA
-50 GLPMVF
+50 GLPMIF

-81 GIAYIILLLI
+81 GILYILLLTI
-91 VSFLSLEENIYYIFI
+91 ISFLSLENSIYPVFI
-106 AILLTA
+106 AILITA

-129 FKKEERISAGSYKI
+129 FTKEQSLSAGSYKI

-148 ASLLGGGIFLLIF
+148 ASLLGGGIFLLVF

-169 FILMASFIIF
+169 FILMAILVLF

-188 ENDEIINTEEISLK
+188 ENDEIIYVEKISSK

-213 GIWVFILSFYFV
+213 GIWIFILSFYFV
-225 PISAL
+225 SISAL

-238 ISKGIKPDDVAIYVG
+238 IHKGVKPDDIAIWVG

-265 LSNYIGQNFSKKSL
+265 LSNYIGKKFSKKSL
-279 LMIFMFFNIFST
+279 LIIFMFFNIFST
-291 SLLIFIEFYN
+291 SLLIFIEQYN
-301 LTFYYLLICVTFV
+301 LRFYYLIISVTFI

-324 VFSIIMDYSRKESRA
+324 IFSMIMDYSRKESRA
-339 IDYSIQSSIFSF
+339 IDYSVQSSIFSF
-351 TRIISAIIA
+351 TRIISAVIA

-369 EKMFIFELFCIIS
+369 DKMFIFELFCLVLV
-382 ITFVI
+382 TFVI
-387 YLKYSQK
+387 YKKYI
-394 Y
+394 

>member
-91 VSFLSLEENIYYIFI
+91 VSFLSLEENIYYVFI

-324 VFSIIMDYSRKESRA
+324 VFSMIMDYSRKESRA

>member
-1 MSQLT
+1 MNQLT

-36 KGFDASLIGLFQLA
+36 KGFDASLIGIFQLA
-50 GLPMVF
+50 GLPMIF

-81 GIAYIILLLI
+81 GILYILLLTI
-91 VSFLSLEENIYYIFI
+91 ISFLSLENSIYPVFI
-106 AILLTA
+106 AILITA

-129 FKKEERISAGSYKI
+129 FTKEQSLSAGSYKI

-148 ASLLGGGIFLLIF
+148 ASLLGGGIFLLVF

-169 FILMASFIIF
+169 FILMALLVLF

-188 ENDEIINTEEISLK
+188 ENDEIIYVEKISSK

-213 GIWVFILSFYFV
+213 GIWIFILSFYFV
-225 PISAL
+225 SISAL

-238 ISKGIKPDDVAIYVG
+238 IHKGVKPDDVAIWVG

-265 LSNYIGQNFSKKSL
+265 LSNYIGKKFSKKSL
-279 LMIFMFFNIFST
+279 LIIFMFFNIFST
-291 SLLIFIEFYN
+291 SLLIFIEQYN
-301 LTFYYLLICVTFV
+301 LTFYYLIISVTFI

-324 VFSIIMDYSRKESRA
+324 IFSMIMDYSRKKSRA
-339 IDYSIQSSIFSF
+339 IDYSVQSSIFSF
-351 TRIISAIIA
+351 TRIISAVIA

-369 EKMFIFELFCIIS
+369 DKMFIFELFCLVLV
-382 ITFVI
+382 TFVI
-387 YLKYSQK
+387 YKIY
-394 Y
+394 

>member
-1 MSQLT
+1 MNQLT

-36 KGFDASLIGLFQLA
+36 KGFDASLIGIFQLA
-50 GLPMVF
+50 GLPMIF

-81 GIAYIILLLI
+81 GILYILLLTI
-91 VSFLSLEENIYYIFI
+91 ISFLSLENSIYSVFI
-106 AILLTA
+106 AILITA

-129 FKKEERISAGSYKI
+129 FTKEQSLSAGSYKI

-148 ASLLGGGIFLLIF
+148 ASLLGGGIFLLVF

-169 FILMASFIIF
+169 FILMALLVLF

-188 ENDEIINTEEISLK
+188 ENDEIIYVEKISSK

-213 GIWVFILSFYFV
+213 GIWIFILSFYFV
-225 PISAL
+225 SISAL

-238 ISKGIKPDDVAIYVG
+238 IHKGVKPDDVAIWVG

-265 LSNYIGQNFSKKSL
+265 LSNYIGKKFSKKNL
-279 LMIFMFFNIFST
+279 LIIFMFFNIFST
-291 SLLIFIEFYN
+291 SLLIFIEQYN
-301 LTFYYLLICVTFV
+301 LTFYYLIISVTFI

-324 VFSIIMDYSRKESRA
+324 IFSMIMDYSRKESRA
-339 IDYSIQSSIFSF
+339 IDYSVQSSIFSF
-351 TRIISAIIA
+351 TRIISAVIA

-369 EKMFIFELFCIIS
+369 DNMFIFELFCLILV
-382 ITFVI
+382 TFVI
-387 YLKYSQK
+387 YKKYI
-394 Y
+394 

>member
-13 ILFTAILT
+13 VLFTAVLT

-36 KGFDASLIGLFQLA
+36 KGFDASLIGIFQLA
-50 GLPMVF
+50 GLPMIF

-81 GIAYIILLLI
+81 GIVYILLLTI
-91 VSFLSLEENIYYIFI
+91 ISFLSLENSIYPIFI
-106 AILLTA
+106 AILITA

-143 SAYSM
+143 SAYSL
-148 ASLLGGGIFLLIF
+148 ASLLGGGVFLLVF

-169 FILMASFIIF
+169 FILMACFILF

-188 ENDEIINTEEISLK
+188 ENDEIINAEKISSK

-213 GIWVFILSFYFV
+213 GIWIFILSFYFV
-225 PISAL
+225 SISAL

-238 ISKGIKPDDVAIYVG
+238 ISKDITADDVAIYVG
-253 IYGSFIAILGGA
+253 IYGSFVAILGGA
-265 LSNYIGQNFSKKSL
+265 LSNYIGKKFSKKNL
-279 LMIFMFFNIFST
+279 LIIFMFFNIFST
-291 SLLIFIEFYN
+291 SLLIFIEYYN
-301 LTFYYLLICVTFV
+301 LTFYFLIICVTFI

-324 VFSIIMDYSRKESRA
+324 IFSMIMDYSREESRA

-351 TRIISAIIA
+351 TRIISAVIA

-369 EKMFIFELFCIIS
+369 GTMFVFELICLILVTFII
-382 ITFVI
+382 
-387 YLKYSQK
+387 YKKYT
-394 Y
+394 

>member
-1 MSQLT
+1 MNQLT

-36 KGFDASLIGLFQLA
+36 KGFDASLIGIFQLA
-50 GLPMVF
+50 GLPMIF

-81 GIAYIILLLI
+81 GILYILLLI
-91 VSFLSLEENIYYIFI
+91 IISFLSLENSIYTVFI
-106 AILLTA
+106 AILITA

-129 FKKEERISAGSYKI
+129 FTKEQSLSAGSYKI

-148 ASLLGGGIFLLIF
+148 ASLLGGGIFLLVF

-169 FILMASFIIF
+169 FILMALLVLF
-179 SLFALYFIE
+179 SLVALYFIE
-188 ENDEIINTEEISLK
+188 ENDEIIYVERISSK

-213 GIWVFILSFYFV
+213 GIWIFILSFYFV
-225 PISAL
+225 SISAL

-238 ISKGIKPDDVAIYVG
+238 IHKGVKPDDVAIWVG

-265 LSNYIGQNFSKKSL
+265 LSNYIGKKFSKKNL
-279 LMIFMFFNIFST
+279 LIIFMFFNIFST
-291 SLLIFIEFYN
+291 SLLIFIEQYN
-301 LTFYYLLICVTFV
+301 LTFYYLIISVTFI

-324 VFSIIMDYSRKESRA
+324 IFSMIMDYSRKESRA
-339 IDYSIQSSIFSF
+339 IDYSVQSSIFSF
-351 TRIISAIIA
+351 TRIISAVIA

-369 EKMFIFELFCIIS
+369 DNMFIFELFCLILV
-382 ITFVI
+382 TFVI
-387 YLKYSQK
+387 YKKYI
-394 Y
+394 